1 MWAKRSARGA
11 DTTTVEGTTYTINA
25 GVRAVTIWPTITC
38 EDMRKAQMEDTS
50 IQWVLEEKGRLAERP
65 DWKVISSKSSA
76 MQTYWRLW
84 DQLTVKDG
92 VLCRRWQSDDG
103 RLVKWRTVLP
113 EKYRLDLVRELHG
126 GKSSGHLGVKKTTA
140 KVCAKFYWSGIHADV
155 RSAIRQCNVCAK
167 RKSPAKARKVQ
178 LQQHAVG
185 TPMQRVAL
193 AIMGPLPERDKGNKY
208 ILVVGDYLSKWI
220 EAYPIPDQTA
230 TTVAEKFVN
239 EFVCRFG
246 VPGDLHSDQG
256 RNFESQIFAEMC
268 SALGIEKT
276 RTCPYN
282 PKSDSMIERYNRTL
296 INMVAMMIE
305 SHKRQRDWDEKL
317 PLATFAYRATQQEST
332 GELPNMLMLG
342 REVRLPIDL
351 ITEVSADEQ
360 EEVGAVE
367 TDYAG
372 ELRQRMRAAHDRA
385 WDCLKKSARR
395 QKVCYDRRA
404 TQDKLTVGNFV
415 RVATQPCQK
424 ERFVA

>member
-1 MWAKRSARGA
+1 MTRRELLAMVVFLKHFRQYLYGNKVTIRTDHGALRWLVNFRDPQGQMARWLQVISEYNFTIVHQDGRSHGNADGLSRKPCSQCGRNDQPEALAEGA

-38 EDMRKAQMEDTS
+38 EDMKKAQMEDTS

-92 VLCRRWQSDDG
+92 VLCRRWELDDG
-103 RLVKWRTVLP
+103 RLGKWRTVLP

-140 KVCAKFYWSGIHADV
+140 KVCARFYWSGIHADV

-167 RKSPAKARKVQ
+167 RKSPAKARKAP

-193 AIMGPLPERDKGNKY
+193 DIMGPLPESDKGNKY
-208 ILVVGDYLSKWI
+208 ILVVGDYLSKWM

-246 VPGDLHSDQG
+246 VPDVLHSDQG

-282 PKSDSMIERYNRTL
+282 P
-296 INMVAMMIE
+296 
-305 SHKRQRDWDEKL
+305 
-317 PLATFAYRATQQEST
+317 
-332 GELPNMLMLG
+332 
-342 REVRLPIDL
+342 EVRQ
-351 ITEVSADEQ
+351 A
-360 EEVGAVE
+360 
-367 TDYAG
+367 
-372 ELRQRMRAAHDRA
+372 
-385 WDCLKKSARR
+385 
-395 QKVCYDRRA
+395 
-404 TQDKLTVGNFV
+404 
-415 RVATQPCQK
+415 
-424 ERFVA
+424 